1 MAKNT
6 RPASLRFQISSGGVL
21 FKKGPE
27 GIYVCMI
34 RPKGKLVLTLPKG
47 LVDSGEEPELTALR
61 EVREETGL
69 QGRIIE
75 KLGEVSY
82 WFYIREEN
90 TRCKKTVHF
99 YLMEYEKGDLKDHDW
114 EVEEALWLP
123 IDEAIKKARYRTDKE
138 ILKKAKEVLE
148 RHEQDL

>member
-1 MAKNT
+1 MAKNI
-6 RPASLRFQISSGGVL
+6 RPASLKFQISSGGVL
-21 FKKGPE
+21 FKKGLD

-34 RPKGKLVLTLPKG
+34 RPKGKPVLTLPKG
-47 LVDSGEEPELTALR
+47 LVDSGEDPEIAALR

-75 KLGEVSY
+75 KLGDVSY

-123 IDEAIKKARYRTDKE
+123 IDEAIKKVRYRTDKE

-148 RHEQDL
+148 RHEKDL